1 MPDTHLGELAAF
13 GTAVFWT
20 GSALSFAAAG
30 RRIGSVPTNLIR
42 LVFALAFLMLANVA
56 TRGLALPLD
65 ATAYTWG
72 MLALSGFIGLV
83 AGDLCLFRAFVVLG
97 PRLTLLVN
105 ASAPFFTAV
114 LGWLVLGELLSLRQV
129 LGMMLTAG
137 GIAVALA
144 AQRGTARAEGAVDA
158 AANGGGLEA
167 VARTGHWSTGG
178 LLLALGGALGQ
189 AGGLVT
195 SKLGMR
201 GYPPLASSEI
211 RVITALACFAL
222 GFTALRLWPRV
233 RLALRHSGGLG
244 FTALGAFCGPTAG
257 VTLALVAVTHAPA
270 GVAASLMALSPLLV
284 LPIVA
289 LRGERVGWGG
299 VAGAV
304 LAVGGVVLLVS
315 A

>member
-1 MPDTHLGELAAF
+1 MPNARLGELAAF

-42 LVFALAFLMLANVA
+42 LVFALAFLMIGNAI
-56 TRGLALPLD
+56 TRGRALPLD
-65 ATAYTWG
+65 ATGYTWG

-83 AGDLCLFRAFVVLG
+83 AGDLCLFRAFVLLG
-97 PRLTLLVN
+97 PRLTLLIN

-114 LGWLVLGELLSLRQV
+114 LSWLVLGEVLSLRQM
-129 LGMMLTAG
+129 LGMVLTAG

-144 AQRGTARAEGAVDA
+144 EHRGAPSAEGADSGA
-158 AANGGGLEA
+158 DGSRAG
-167 VARTGHWSTGG
+167 RWSTRGV
-178 LLLALGGALGQ
+178 LLALGGAVGQ
-189 AGGLVT
+189 AGGLVF

-201 GYPPLASSEI
+201 GYPALASSEI
-211 RVITALACFAL
+211 RVITALVCFAV
-222 GFTALRLWPRV
+222 GFTVAGVWPRV
-233 RLALRHSGGLG
+233 RLALRHAGGLG

-257 VTLALVAVTHAPA
+257 VTLSLVAVAHAPA

-284 LPIVA
+284 LPIVR
-289 LRGERVGWGG
+289 LRGEVVGWGG

-315 A
+315 G

>member
-1 MPDTHLGELAAF
+1 MPTAHLGELAAF

-42 LVFALAFLMLANVA
+42 LVFALVFLMLANLA
-56 TRGLALPLD
+56 ARGHALPFD
-65 ATAYTWG
+65 AGAYTWG

-83 AGDLCLFRAFVVLG
+83 AGDLCLFRAFVLLG
-97 PRLTLLVN
+97 PRLTLLIN

-114 LGWLVLGELLSLRQV
+114 LGWLVLGEVLSPRRM
-129 LGMMLTAG
+129 LGMLLTAG

-144 AQRGTARAEGAVDA
+144 EHRGAVRA
-158 AANGGGLEA
+158 AADA
-167 VARTGHWSTGG
+167 GHWSVRGV
-178 LLLALGGALGQ
+178 LLALGGALGQ
-189 AGGLVT
+189 AGGLVF

-201 GYPPLASSEI
+201 GYSPLASTEI
-211 RVITALACFAL
+211 RVITALVCFAL
-222 GFTALRLWPRV
+222 GFTVFGLWPRV
-233 RLALRHSGGLG
+233 RLALGHAGGVG

-257 VTLALVAVTHAPA
+257 VTLSLVAVAHAPA

-289 LRGERVGWGG
+289 ARGERVGWGG

-315 A
+315 S